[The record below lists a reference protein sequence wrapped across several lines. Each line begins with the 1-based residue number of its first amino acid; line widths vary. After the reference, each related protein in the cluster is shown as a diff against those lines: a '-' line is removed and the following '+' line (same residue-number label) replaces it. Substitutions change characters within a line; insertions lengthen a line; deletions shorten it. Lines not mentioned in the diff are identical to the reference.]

1 MTTTQHSPVQPV
13 QRTYGMW
20 TRPRNEGLW
29 GLGWAVTMA
38 GFVAIVIAMLA
49 VMVAGFMAG
58 AVIGVVEIV
67 VLAPMAV
74 RVEGRTGYERGI
86 QMFQWMRT
94 VLRREHLYAGG
105 VFTKLGS
112 CRLPGLMA
120 DSKLYEDL
128 HSSGV
133 RFGMVHVPAHDL
145 YTVVLRCWPQGA
157 RAVDQAMIDHWV
169 ASWGRLMAD
178 LGGAPDIEAIIPV
191 IDTMPETG
199 NRLAAEV
206 TTLTRP
212 DAPVMAKA
220 MMAEL
225 QETLPS
231 NTVRLDAWCSVV
243 FRATTP
249 ERRKDPAEQAREI
262 GRRLPGLIAA
272 LGHAGVRARPM
283 TGDELT
289 ALMRRAWDPAA
300 EADLE
305 AAADADI
312 PHGLTWSDAGPVSY
326 EEHKDRIWHDGTVS
340 VTWEM
345 SAAPEG
351 NVFEDVLKE
360 LLEPKV
366 EVPRKRVALVFRPH
380 SGADATQIVDSDY
393 KNALMASQ
401 SARGVVSAH
410 AHLRVGATEQ
420 AREEQARGH
429 GVTRFGILITVT
441 EPADG
446 ADLPR
451 VDAIIRDLSVQARLR
466 IRRCYRYQAAAF
478 SAGLGTGIL
487 LPEMSSMPRA
497 VAE

>member
-1 MTTTQHSPVQPV
+1 MTTTQPSAQPV

-49 VMVAGFMAG
+49 VMAGGFMAG
-58 AVIGVVEIV
+58 AVIGVLEIV
-67 VLAPMAV
+67 VLVPMAV
-74 RVEGRTGYERGI
+74 RVGGRTGYERGI
-86 QMFQWMRT
+86 QMFQFMRT
-94 VLRREHLYAGG
+94 RLRREHIYASG
-105 VFTKLGS
+105 VFSKLGT
-112 CRLPGLMA
+112 CKLPGILA
-120 DSKLYEDL
+120 ESKLYEDL
-128 HSSGV
+128 HSSGM
-133 RFGMVHVPAHDL
+133 RFAMVHVPAHDL

-157 RAVDQAMIDHWV
+157 RAVDQSMIDHWV

-191 IDTMPETG
+191 IDTTPETG

-206 TTLTRP
+206 TTLTRSNAP
-212 DAPVMAKA
+212 DMAKD

-225 QETLPS
+225 QQTLPS
-231 NTVRLDAWCSVV
+231 NTVRLDSWCSVM

-262 GRRLPGLIAA
+262 GRRLPGLIGS
-272 LGHAGVRARPM
+272 LSHAGVRARPM

-289 ALMRRAWDPAA
+289 ALMRRAWDPAS

-305 AAADADI
+305 AAADADLS
-312 PHGLTWSDAGPVSY
+312 HGLSWSDAGPVAY
-326 EEHKDRIWHDGTVS
+326 EEYKDRLWHDGTLS

-345 SAAPEG
+345 SVAPEG
-351 NVFEDVLKE
+351 NVYEDVLKE
-360 LLEPKV
+360 LLEPKI
-366 EVPRKRVALVFRPH
+366 EVPRKRVALVLRPH
-380 SGADATQIVDSDY
+380 SGADATKIVDSDY
-393 KNALMASQ
+393 KNALMAEQ

-410 AHLRVGATEQ
+410 ARMRVGATEQ

-451 VDAIIRDLSVQARLR
+451 VDAITRDLSVQARLR

-478 SAGLGTGIL
+478 SAGLGTGVL
-487 LPEMSSMPRA
+487 LPEMSSVPRA